1 MIVEIVGEIDDRL
14 VERLRVMDRASPIA
28 HMHLVFTSEGGNAL
42 SGLRLYNLLRAHG
55 NVSAHVPSGA
65 QCSSAAL
72 VGFLG
77 AATRTASRGA
87 RFLWH
92 DANFA
97 PGPSSAN
104 PAIRQWRLEH
114 TNAAM
119 HRIFQNRCGSPP
131 GRDGEITLS
140 AYQAA
145 ARGIVSK
152 VTRD

>member
-1 MIVEIVGEIDDRL
+1 MIVEIAGEIDDRL

-28 HMHLVFTSEGGNAL
+28 PMHLVFNSEGGNAL

-77 AATRTASRGA
+77 AASRGA
-87 RFLWH
+87 YFLWH
-92 DANFA
+92 DAQFA

-104 PAIRQWRLEH
+104 PAVRQWRLEH
-114 TNAAM
+114 THAAM
-119 HRIFQNRCGSPP
+119 RRIFRARTGQPLDKN
-131 GRDGEITLS
+131 GEVLLT
-140 AYQAA
+140 AYEAA
-145 ARGIVSK
+145 ARGIISK